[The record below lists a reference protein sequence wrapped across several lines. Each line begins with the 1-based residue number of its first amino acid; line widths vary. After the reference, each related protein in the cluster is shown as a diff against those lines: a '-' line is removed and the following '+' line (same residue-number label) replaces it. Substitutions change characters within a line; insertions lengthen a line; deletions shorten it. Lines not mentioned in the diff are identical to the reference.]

1 LSPSDY
7 LDESPPHE
15 GTEAFSQQQ
24 LEIFER
30 LREQFSAFPQS
41 FPGLNLENAQMLL
54 QQRLQQTQQEATTNP
69 HPNDFPF
76 PSFPTP
82 PPSKNEEEV
91 KVSSSSKK
99 NLNNSWSYD
108 DQFKQVRQ
116 VSSLT
121 KFIFYI

>member
-15 GTEAFSQQQ
+15 ATESFSQQQ

-30 LREQFSAFPQS
+30 LREQFSAFPQG
-41 FPGLNLENAQMLL
+41 FPGLSLDHAQLLL
-54 QQRLQQTQQEATTNP
+54 QQRLQQNEASNQQQQQQ
-69 HPNDFPF
+69 NDFPF

-82 PPSKNEEEV
+82 PPSKNEEEL

-116 VSSLT
+116 VSENHFKL
-121 KFIFYI
+121 